1 MGHFS
6 LHTLSDGF
14 FGLDGGAMFG
24 VIPKLLWEKRNPPD
38 PKNRIKLA
46 LRSLLIVTASERILV
61 DTGVGR
67 KYGPKFSDMFN
78 VDDSDNL
85 LDSLKRA
92 GFNPDDV
99 TLVVQ
104 THLHFD
110 HCGWATRLN
119 DRGRPV
125 PTFPKAR
132 YIVQA
137 WEWQDAVTPNRRT
150 KGSYRSDDFLP
161 LQEAGQLELVDG
173 DTELVPGVRLVR
185 TGGHTRGHQI
195 VIVETKSEVRGQNAE
210 GRSQAQKSDARSE
223 TSEVRCLKPGIENPK
238 PKTQNPIVVFWGD
251 LIPTTSHIEVPY
263 IMGYDTYPL
272 ATAEKKEELV
282 ARAADENWLCFFEHD
297 PNYTCGRIVRDG
309 ERYQF
314 RSDDVRC

>member
-1 MGHFS
+1 
-6 LHTLSDGF
+6 LSDGF

-24 VIPKLLWEKRNPPD
+24 VVPRLLWEKRNPPD
-38 PKNRIKLA
+38 PKNRIRLA
-46 LRSLLIVTASERILV
+46 LRSLLIVTPSERILV

-67 KYGPKFSDMFN
+67 KYGPKFNDMFN

-85 LDSLKRA
+85 LDSLKRT
-92 GFNPDDV
+92 GFNPEDI

-119 DRGRPV
+119 DNGRPV

-132 YIVQA
+132 YIAQA

-150 KGSYRSDDFLP
+150 RGSYRTDDFLP

-173 DTELVPGVRLVR
+173 DTELVPGVKLVR
-185 TGGHTRGHQI
+185 TGGHTRGHQMVLI
-195 VIVETKSEVRGQNAE
+195 QSKSEVKMQNAE
-210 GRSQAQKSDARSE
+210 NRSE
-223 TSEVRCLKPGIENPK
+223 NVPSPSPAPRTPYR
-238 PKTQNPIVVFWGD
+238 TAVFWGD

-263 IMGYDTYPL
+263 IMGYDTFPL
-272 ATAEKKEELV
+272 ATMEQKEDLV
-282 ARAADENWLCFFEHD
+282 ARAANENWLCFFEHD
-297 PNYTCGRIVRDG
+297 PEHACGRIERDG

-314 RSDDVRC
+314 RPDDVSC